1 MPMEEALAV
10 ERDFEQLLFRA
21 VGRQHSTRYI
31 RGPRYTNWHLEQHYL
46 EDLRDAGLE
55 EWNR

>member
-1 MPMEEALAV
+1 MPMEEAA

-55 EWNR
+55 EWSR